1 MTVVKLMLIAG
12 AAVFGVSVAHAADK
26 TALDREL
33 DDIVAG
39 SAGAPAL
46 AGAALA
52 VAVGEKIVYEGAAG
66 CALFRDGEPQR
77 CRRALKSST
86 KMRVAS
92 VSKMALSFAL
102 HEMAAEGLIDL
113 DADASEYLGW
123 PLRNPAFPDRV
134 ITVRQLL
141 SHTSSIRDPE
151 AYWVAAPG
159 RFQSLF
165 EGDTLPFADIS
176 AEADM
181 WPGVYFTYA
190 NLNYGVLATVMER
203 ADGARFDEI
212 MRARLFEPL
221 GLDVGFNW
229 SGVSKKARRRA
240 AALYRM
246 EEGRWAAQVDDAE
259 ALSSSDPAFLRPDDF
274 DVERYLENY
283 APGENATLF
292 SPQGG
297 MRASV
302 SDLLALL
309 SVLRADG
316 SLSET
321 EWRYRQDPPNGETE
335 NEFYQEFGRGVQIVA
350 GNESLAEG
358 LTLIGHS
365 GEAYGL
371 NSGAWLIRA
380 DDHADV
386 DEDIR
391 IGFAMTGAAGE
402 VPRSGHPTFNVAEAK
417 LVDLAL
423 RAARA
428 NHNDEAAHHGE
439 DEPRPFDASRN
450 AMMDVDAALGSAAIN
465 GKRVL
470 LVLGGNWCHD
480 SRGLA
485 AKFQRSAMLR
495 ILEENYELVWVDVGY
510 RDRNLD
516 IAERFGVDQL
526 IGTPTVLILSPQGV
540 LLNADTVHDW
550 RRADSTP
557 YDEVVQYFQSFALGA
572 E

>member
-1 MTVVKLMLIAG
+1 MIDFKAVLMAG
-12 AAVFGVSVAHAADK
+12 LVMFGASVAHAADK
-26 TALDREL
+26 AAIDRALNE
-33 DDIVAG
+33 IVAG
-39 SAGAPAL
+39 DASAPAL
-46 AGAALA
+46 AGVALA
-52 VAVGEKIVYEGAAG
+52 VAVGDEVVYEGASG
-66 CALFRDGEPQR
+66 CALFDNGETQR
-77 CRRALKSST
+77 CRRNLKPST
-86 KMRVAS
+86 KMRMAS

-102 HEMAAEGLIDL
+102 HDMASDGLVDL
-113 DADASEYLGW
+113 DADVSEYLGW
-123 PLRNPAFPDRV
+123 SLRNPAFPDRA
-134 ITVRQLL
+134 ITARQLL
-141 SHTSSIRDPE
+141 SHTSSIRDPD

-159 RFQSLF
+159 GFQVLF
-165 EGDTLPFADIS
+165 EGESLPFADEGV
-176 AEADM
+176 EADTG
-181 WPGVYFTYA
+181 PGAYFTYA
-190 NLNYGVLATVMER
+190 NLNYGILATIMER
-203 ADGARFDEI
+203 AAGARFDEI
-212 MRARLFEPL
+212 MRTRLFEAL
-221 GLDVGFNW
+221 ELDAGFNW
-229 SGVSKKARRRA
+229 SGVSRKARRRG

-246 EEGRWAAQVDDAE
+246 EEGRWTAQVDDAE
-259 ALSSSDPAFLRPDDF
+259 MLSSRAPVFLRPDDF
-274 DVERYLENY
+274 DTNHYLENY

-302 SDLLALL
+302 VDLVALL
-309 SVLRADG
+309 SVLRADE

-321 EWRYRQDPPNGETE
+321 EWRYEQDSPNGDTE
-335 NEFYQEFGRGVQIVA
+335 NGFYHQFGRGVQIVDGDA
-350 GNESLAEG
+350 SLAEG
-358 LTLIGHS
+358 LTFAGHS

-380 DDHADV
+380 DDHADI

-391 IGFAMTGAAGE
+391 IGFAITGAAAE
-402 VPRSGHPTFNVAEAK
+402 MPRSGHPTFNVAEAK
-417 LVDLAL
+417 LVELAL
-423 RAARA
+423 RVAERDGA
-428 NHNDEAAHHGE
+428 ETAHHDK

-450 AMMDVDAALGSAAIN
+450 AMMDVDMALAAAAIS

-485 AKFQRSAMLR
+485 AKFQRPDMAR
-495 ILEENYELVWVDVGY
+495 IIEDNYELVWVDVGY

-516 IAERFGVDQL
+516 VAERFGVDRL
-526 IGTPTVLILSPQGV
+526 IGTPTVLILSPRGV